1 MHEGSGT
8 EKSHRNK
15 LEKPRRD
22 TACSAVWFQT
32 RTCKKP
38 TSEGAVCRR
47 RVHGGQINVE
57 RRMIKTLRSC
67 LGRRGG
73 DGGDVCREN
82 RGPQE
87 KGTITEEG
95 RISETSVDWVL
106 QAKVD
111 NSTEKSEWARGRHGG
126 GDE

>member
-1 MHEGSGT
+1 MT
-8 EKSHRNK
+8 
-15 LEKPRRD
+15 
-22 TACSAVWFQT
+22 
-32 RTCKKP
+32 
-38 TSEGAVCRR
+38 
-47 RVHGGQINVE
+47 
-57 RRMIKTLRSC
+57 KTLRSC

-106 QAKVD
+106 QTKVD
-111 NSTEKSEWARGRHGG
+111 NSTEKSEWDRGRHGG
-126 GDE
+126 GDG